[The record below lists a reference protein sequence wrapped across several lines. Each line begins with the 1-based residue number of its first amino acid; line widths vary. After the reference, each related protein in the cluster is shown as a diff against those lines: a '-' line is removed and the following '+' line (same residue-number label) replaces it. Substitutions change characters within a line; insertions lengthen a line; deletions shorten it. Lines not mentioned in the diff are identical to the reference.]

1 MENHL
6 RRNRL
11 RFKRLS
17 LLAAGL
23 LVSLAAWGAPT
34 VEMTTNLGK
43 ITLELYPEKAPKT
56 VEFFLYNAKHGF
68 YEATIFHRVIDGFMI
83 QGGGF
88 NSSMEE
94 KKTRTPALQN
104 EANNGLS
111 NDRGTVAMART
122 QDPHS
127 ARVQFF
133 INLKDNSFLNH
144 RSPADGRTWGYAV
157 FGKVTQGIEVVDKI
171 AKVPTGNSGYYENV
185 PTTPVVIQDVKVISE
200 K

>member
-1 MENHL
+1 M
-6 RRNRL
+6 
-11 RFKRLS
+11 FKKFS

-23 LVSLAAWGAPT
+23 LVSAVAWAAPT
-34 VEMTTNLGK
+34 VEMTTSLGK
-43 ITLELYPEKAPKT
+43 ITLELFPDKAPKT
-56 VEFFLYNAKHGF
+56 VEMFLYNAKHGF

-88 NSSMEE
+88 NSAMEE
-94 KKTRTPALQN
+94 KKTRTPALPN
-104 EANNGLS
+104 EATNGLP

-133 INLKDNSFLNH
+133 INLKDNTFLNH
-144 RSPADGRTWGYAV
+144 RSQADGRTWGYAV
-157 FGKVTQGIEVVDKI
+157 FGKVVQGMDVVDKI
-171 AKVPTGNSGYYENV
+171 AKVPTGNFGYYENV

>member
-1 MENHL
+1 M
-6 RRNRL
+6 
-11 RFKRLS
+11 FKRLS

-23 LVSLAAWGAPT
+23 LVSLAAWAAPT

-157 FGKVTQGIEVVDKI
+157 FGKVVEGMEVVNKI
-171 AKVPTGNSGYYENV
+171 AKVPTGDRTMHQNV
-185 PTTPVVIQDVKVISE
+185 PLEPVVIESVKILPE
-200 K
+200 KK

>member
-1 MENHL
+1 M
-6 RRNRL
+6 
-11 RFKRLS
+11 FKKFS

-23 LVSLAAWGAPT
+23 LVSAVAWAAPT
-34 VEMTTNLGK
+34 VEMTTSLGK
-43 ITLELYPEKAPKT
+43 ITLELFPDKAPKT
-56 VEFFLYNAKHGF
+56 VEMFLYNAKHGF

-88 NSSMEE
+88 NSAMEE
-94 KKTRTPALQN
+94 KKTRTPALPN
-104 EANNGLS
+104 EATNGLS

-133 INLKDNSFLNH
+133 INLKDNTFLNH
-144 RSPADGRTWGYAV
+144 RSQADGRTWGYAV
-157 FGKVTQGIEVVDKI
+157 FGKVVQGMDVVDKI
-171 AKVPTGNSGYYENV
+171 AKVPTGNFGYYENV